1 MDTSIEPLE
10 GNKVKL
16 HIAVSE
22 QEFEPAITAAFRKL
36 AHEVRIPGFRPGKAP
51 RRLLEARFG
60 ADIAR
65 EQALKDGLP
74 EFYADAVTAESID
87 VIAPP
92 EIEITAGEES
102 GPIAFEAVVETRP
115 QVRLAG
121 YDELRVSLDYTP
133 ISDEDIDRQLD
144 TLRER
149 FADLEDSDDPLID
162 GAYASL
168 DLSATADGEPV
179 DALSATDLLYEVGS
193 DGLVPALDEQ
203 LRGAGP
209 GAVLEFTDAL
219 PERFGE
225 QAGTEVTFRA
235 IVKEAKRK
243 VLPELTDEW
252 VTENTDSE
260 SVDALRSESKRRL
273 ELLGK
278 LQAQMAMR
286 DKVLEELAT
295 LVPVEAPEPLIAQE
309 MEQRLHDLMHRVQ
322 QQGMS
327 IPQWLA
333 VTGQDQE
340 QFVNEIR
347 AGATKAVLADLA
359 LRAVVNQESIEPS
372 DEDLDGEIERLAER
386 TGEKVQ
392 KVRRDLDRRG
402 LLEAV
407 RSDLARGKAL
417 QFVVDAAVALDSEGN
432 VLDVEISAPEASG
445 DEVGDAGEIAPT
457 AIEDTSNQE
466 EPEA

>member
-10 GNKVKL
+10 GNQVKL
-16 HIAVSE
+16 HITVSE
-22 QEFEPAITAAFRKL
+22 QEFEPAVNAAFRKL

-60 ADIAR
+60 TDVAR

-74 EFYADAVTAESID
+74 EFYADAVVAESID

-92 EIEITAGEES
+92 EIQITAGEET
-102 GPIAFEAVVETRP
+102 GPITFEAIVETRP

-121 YDELRVSLDYTP
+121 YDELRVEVDFTP
-133 ISDEDIDRQLD
+133 VGDDDVARQIDS
-144 TLRER
+144 LRER

-162 GAYASL
+162 GAYASM
-168 DLSATADGEPV
+168 DLSATADGETI

-193 DGLVPALDEQ
+193 EGLVPALDEA
-203 LRGAGP
+203 LRGAAP
-209 GAVLEFTDAL
+209 GAVLEFSDTL
-219 PERFGE
+219 PERFGP
-225 QAGTEVTFRA
+225 QAGTEVAFRA
-235 IVKEAKRK
+235 IVKETKRK

-252 VTENTDSE
+252 VTENTESE
-260 SVDALRSESKRRL
+260 TVESLRSESKRRL

-278 LQAQMAMR
+278 LQATMSIR
-286 DKVLEELAT
+286 DKVLDELAS
-295 LVPVEAPEPLIAQE
+295 LVPVEAPEPLVGQE

-322 QQGMS
+322 QQGLT

-333 VTGQDQE
+333 MTGQDQTE
-340 QFVNEIR
+340 FLAELR
-347 AGATKAVLADLA
+347 GGAAKAVLADLA

-372 DEDLDGEIERLAER
+372 DADLDAEIERLAER
-386 TGEKVQ
+386 AGEKVQ
-392 KVRRDLDRRG
+392 KVRRDLDRQG

-417 QFVVDAAVALDSEGN
+417 QFVVDAAVAVDTEGN
-432 VLDVEISAPEASG
+432 ELDIEIPAPEASADDNG
-445 DEVGDAGEIAPT
+445 DGVESPEPD
-457 AIEDTSNQE
+457 DKSSE
-466 EPEA
+466 ESEA

>member
-16 HIAVSE
+16 FIAISE

-36 AHEVRIPGFRPGKAP
+36 AYEVRIPGFRPGKAP
-51 RRLLEARFG
+51 RKLLEARFG

-74 EFYADAVTAESID
+74 EFYADAVTSESID

-102 GPIAFEAVVETRP
+102 GPVAFEAVVETRP
-115 QVRLAG
+115 QVRIGG
-121 YDELRVSLDYTP
+121 YDELRVSVDYTP
-133 ISDEDIDRQLD
+133 ISDADLD
-144 TLRER
+144 AQVDSLRER
-149 FADLEDSDDPLID
+149 FADLEDSDEPLVD
-162 GAYASL
+162 GSYASL
-168 DLSATADGEPV
+168 DLTSTIDGEPV

-209 GAVLEFTDAL
+209 GAVLEFTDTL

-225 QAGTEVTFRA
+225 QAGAEVTFHA
-235 IVKEAKRK
+235 VVKDAKRK

-252 VTENTDSE
+252 VAENTASE
-260 SVDALRSESKRRL
+260 TIDELRSESKRRM
-273 ELLGK
+273 ELMGK

-286 DKVLEELAT
+286 DKVLAELAS
-295 LVPVEAPEPLIAQE
+295 LVPVEAPEPLVAQE

-333 VTGQDQE
+333 STGQDQA
-340 QFVNEIR
+340 QFVDEIR
-347 AGATKAVLADLA
+347 AGASLAVLADLA
-359 LRAVVNQESIEPS
+359 LRAVVNQEAIEPT
-372 DEDLDGEIERLAER
+372 DEEVDGEIARLAER
-386 TGEKVQ
+386 TGEKVA

-417 QFVVDAAVALDSEGN
+417 QFVVDAAVAVDTEGN
-432 VLDVEISAPEASG
+432 VLDVEIPTPDASADQA
-445 DEVGDAGEIAPT
+445 GDAPSSSATESDQT
-457 AIEDTSNQE
+457 VTKE